1 MPGQQVM
8 GRAALFYRRTRYLCK
23 DVLVLNDVLICRQQ
37 DVELAAA
44 ELGDESTSGCWGA
57 L

>member
-1 MPGQQVM
+1 M